1 MKDVWP
7 VYWLQLQRC
16 GLFIG
21 YSEGGVAYL
30 SVVTIK
36 EVCVKKNPKKKP
48 PNNRPN
54 DLWKII
60 LYFGIKYKW
69 SAVQW
74 YDRQQRMVIIYAN
87 DE

>member
-36 EVCVKKNPKKKP
+36 EVCVKKKPKKKP

-54 DLWKII
+54 DL
-60 LYFGIKYKW
+60 
-69 SAVQW
+69 
-74 YDRQQRMVIIYAN
+74 
-87 DE
+87 